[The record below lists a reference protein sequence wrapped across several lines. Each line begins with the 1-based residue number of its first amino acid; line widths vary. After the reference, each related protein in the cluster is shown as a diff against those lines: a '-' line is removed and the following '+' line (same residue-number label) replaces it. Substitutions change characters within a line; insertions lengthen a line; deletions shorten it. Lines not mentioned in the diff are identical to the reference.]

1 MIKNGYITGKLP
13 TSPNNKQIIKN
24 VHDNI
29 AYPGLN
35 NALLIKKPLQKN
47 GNNNKQAIAHAIKNI
62 PNNLFVTDRKM
73 AYNGKKYHSGTIWAG
88 VTNELAKIKLSEW
101 PSLSGANITN
111 KKKATN
117 NKIILNPSF
126 NP

>member
-62 PNNLFVTDRKM
+62 PNNLFVLIVKWHIM
-73 AYNGKKYHSGTIWAG
+73 VK
-88 VTNELAKIKLSEW
+88 
-101 PSLSGANITN
+101 NIIPEQYEQ
-111 KKKATN
+111 A
-117 NKIILNPSF
+117 
-126 NP
+126 